1 MRTSNVARFVEG
13 ELDPPGVRTILVLPP
28 TAVASRWASLPPH
41 RSGLGEVTSATKSEQ
56 QSCPG
61 VALVN
66 RADATTIKGANAS
79 VGAEVRAFQRVFL
92 IATAV
97 LLALSSAL
105 LIHRHSQRRE
115 STPVAAEAG
124 QLSSNEQASSNALLP
139 QSKSPVIALTSPPG
153 LEGNAG
159 EEIRFP
165 MSIDATEV
173 LPARSLVA
181 ISGMPEGA
189 SFSEGRPYGI
199 TGWSLRPDE
208 TGDLRLLLPAAKFG
222 SYDLS
227 IELLSADGGLLGKS
241 ETRLK
246 ITYQAETLV
255 ASNPLTAVPQNI
267 ALPLPTKEASAEPPK
282 VTTVETLTIN
292 PDTPP
297 RAPKEVGLASPEQT
311 AEWVLVVSSVNVHP
325 SPNRSSKTLR
335 VANKGTKL
343 RVLARKRGWV
353 QVSDPTSSVK
363 GWVYRR
369 YVKPSEPPA

>member
-1 MRTSNVARFVEG
+1 MRTSNVARFVQG
-13 ELDPPGVRTILVLPP
+13 EFDPPGVRTILVLPP
-28 TAVASRWASLPPH
+28 TAVASHRAALPPH
-41 RSGLGEVTSATKSEQ
+41 RSGLGEVTSATKLKQ
-56 QSCPG
+56 QSGPG
-61 VALVN
+61 VELVN
-66 RADATTIKGANAS
+66 RTDATTIKAANVS
-79 VGAEVRAFQRVFL
+79 VGVGIRNFQHVFP

-105 LIHRHSQRRE
+105 LIDRHSQMRE
-115 STPVAAEAG
+115 STPTVAEAG
-124 QLSSNEQASSNALLP
+124 QRSSNEQASSNALLP
-139 QSKSPVIALTSPPG
+139 HTKAPVIVLTSPHG
-153 LEGNAG
+153 LEGKAG

-165 MSIDATEV
+165 MSIDATEA

-246 ITYQAETLV
+246 VTYQAEPVV
-255 ASNPLTAVPQNI
+255 ATDPVIAIPESF
-267 ALPLPTKEASAEPPK
+267 ALPTNEAPNSEKPEPPK
-282 VTTVETLTIN
+282 VTTVKSLAIN

-297 RAPKEVGLASPEQT
+297 AQVLASPEQT
-311 AEWVLVVSSVNVHP
+311 AEWVLVTSAVNVHP
-325 SPNRSSKTLR
+325 SPNRSSKTIK

-353 QVSDPTSSVK
+353 QVSDPSSSMK
-363 GWVYRR
+363 GWVYRK